1 MATLLPEGKQSFTDG
16 AGKPLVGGKL
26 YTYDAGTS
34 TPRPTYADAA
44 GTIANT
50 NPVVLDARGEA
61 TVFWQGA
68 YKAVLKDASGV
79 TVWTVDHV
87 LDGGAALALDLLD
100 TAPGKGA
107 ALVGADDG
115 ESGTLWTTLAGFI
128 DKVKTAGAAVI
139 PFDWA
144 AIPAAVNK
152 IDWGIRTSVR
162 GQNVLRWIPPS
173 EWAAI
178 FAGTSTYDATA
189 AIQSAIDAKG
199 EAWLPGDGA
208 YKITAT
214 LTVGFGQKLRGA
226 NARIVQYTTN
236 TPIIAV
242 SSSKWE
248 VSGLHLDYATQ
259 QGVADTV
266 AMGVTFNGAFEG
278 EFANC
283 TISKAFKGFGVSLA
297 TSFAYEC
304 TFRNIR
310 VIDAYDY
317 GVAFDVN
324 GSIGLTTNTFDNVY
338 VLQTDV
344 GTASPQSKG
353 FLIQYHTG
361 GLVMRN
367 CAADKLAGGV
377 LLFLKGCSGAI
388 VDSFYAEANTMKS
401 GSGLLSINACADV
414 NIRGYLPWTNT
425 GILGAGQT
433 ASFVRITG
441 SSRGINIS
449 GRENGTNVTGNLGT
463 IYGIDCNSSNTAIR
477 VNAREF
483 VSDSGFARLD
493 ALITGSYYQV
503 WSYSGQVL
511 QDEVLT
517 RKIQYRSAAPTTGTW
532 AQGDTVVN
540 SSPGTSSPVD
550 KWRCIIAGTPG
561 TWRPFGWTVLRGATA
576 ARPTLGAQ
584 DIGVQYLDNTLD
596 ADGKPIWWNGT
607 AWVDAT
613 GAAV

>member
-1 MATLLPEGKQSFTDG
+1 MPVPSSISDLSATPSLNSPAGTESPSTVDDYLRTQAAFIRQVDDKATGTVKTADLAAPGGASLVGSDDG
-16 AGKPLVGGKL
+16 AGG
-26 YTYDAGTS
+26 S
-34 TPRPTYADAA
+34 
-44 GTIANT
+44 
-50 NPVVLDARGEA
+50 
-61 TVFWQGA
+61 
-68 YKAVLKDASGV
+68 
-79 TVWTVDHV
+79 
-87 LDGGAALALDLLD
+87 
-100 TAPGKGA
+100 
-107 ALVGADDG
+107 
-115 ESGTLWTTLAGFI
+115 LWTTLAGFI

-152 IDWGIRTSVR
+152 IDWGIRTAAR

-189 AIQSAIDAKG
+189 SIQSAIDAKG

-208 YKITAT
+208 FKITAT

-226 NARIVQYTTN
+226 NARIVQHTAN

-248 VSGLHLDYATQ
+248 VSGLRLDYATQ
-259 QGVADTV
+259 QGVADTA

-283 TISKAFKGFGVSLA
+283 TISKSFKGFGVSLA

-317 GVAFDVN
+317 GVAFDVD
-324 GSIGLTTNTFDNVY
+324 GSIGLTTNTFDNIY
-338 VLQTDV
+338 VLQTSV
-344 GTASPQSKG
+344 GTASPASKG

-367 CAADKLAGGV
+367 CATDKLAGGV
-377 LLFLKGCSGAI
+377 LLFIKGCSGVI
-388 VDSFYAEANTMKS
+388 VDSFYGEANTMKS
-401 GSGLLSINACADV
+401 GSGLLTIDACADV

-449 GRENGTNVTGNLGT
+449 GRENGTDVTGNLGT
-463 IYGIDCNSSNTAIR
+463 IYGIDCNSSNPAIR

-540 SSPGTSSPVD
+540 SSPSTSSPVD

-561 TWRPFGWTVLRGATA
+561 TWRPFGNTVLRGASA
-576 ARPTLGAQ
+576 SRPTLGAS
-584 DIGVQYLDNTLD
+584 DYGVMFMDNTLD

-613 GAAV
+613 GATV